1 MKREEVLK
9 RAKEAVCTDR
19 EGQYGSPE
27 DNFGLIAFLWSLYL
41 EESIRP
47 ADVAVMMILLK
58 VARLCKGRKDHFD
71 TWIDIAGYA
80 ACGAEISEKSEQQ
93 DA

>member
-41 EESIRP
+41 EESIQS
-47 ADVAVMMILLK
+47 ADVAVMMILL
-58 VARLCKGRKDHFD
+58 
-71 TWIDIAGYA
+71 
-80 ACGAEISEKSEQQ
+80 
-93 DA
+93 